1 MLFLGSI
8 ILLLVLLCSV
18 CFVIFMICFTLRFV
32 RNLYFFMVSKHS
44 RIKLIFTLF
53 YILQTLKTQKYILH
67 FLIIRSMNNISICFT
82 CQVLFKS
89 LSRPRS
95 MKILVYVLLISNV
108 TWKENL
114 SQKKFQKVPLKN
126 LKKLYGDVFVLLF

>member
-1 MLFLGSI
+1 
-8 ILLLVLLCSV
+8 
-18 CFVIFMICFTLRFV
+18 MICFTLRFV

-67 FLIIRSMNNISICFT
+67 FLIIRSM
-82 CQVLFKS
+82 
-89 LSRPRS
+89 
-95 MKILVYVLLISNV
+95 KILVYVLLISNV

-114 SQKKFQKVPLKN
+114 SQKKFQKVPPKKFEKVIWRCFCFAFLN
-126 LKKLYGDVFVLLF
+126 LWEVLTINSTIEGFSCIIFMRNHCFSIAYYIK